1 MNRWSVLIF
10 RGWQIMPRNLNSFYK
25 KTGHLQMTGFV
36 GRVKLRTRKSGF
48 DYRRFL
54 DGSGGRFKVSNFDV
68 QNFSAERKRPMLE
81 SASLG
86 SSLPTS
92 APTASKPPPSTKQP
106 SDETEFV
113 QEYMCWRSC
122 TPRARSS
129 RTKR

>member
-54 DGSGGRFKVSNFDV
+54 DGSGGRFKVSNFNV

-81 SASLG
+81 WASPG
-86 SSLPTS
+86 SYPATE
-92 APTASKPPPSTKQP
+92 APPASKHPLPTKQP
-106 SDETEFV
+106 PDE
-113 QEYMCWRSC
+113 
-122 TPRARSS
+122 
-129 RTKR
+129 